1 MGAAS
6 IMGRP
11 CPLPLRP
18 DENRVPRAFR
28 PPGGGGRGGQRPPR
42 RAPVTTVPVP
52 WAEALGASLPP
63 LVVQAE
69 RVAATVM
76 QGVHGRRRPGQGDAF
91 WQFRPYLPGDAAA
104 RVDWRQSAKSDRLF
118 VRETEWEAAQTVA
131 VWCQGGP
138 GMDWRSRKE
147 LPTKRV
153 RSELLLLALAALL
166 LRGGE
171 RVRLFGLPRA
181 FAGRGALATIAQS
194 LPAAAAAAEDGR
206 IPRHARAVLI
216 GDFLDPL
223 EETRRAVAQLASRS
237 VRGHLLQVLDP
248 AEETLPF
255 TGRVRF
261 EAPGSAERA
270 LVPRVESVRAL
281 YDERLARH
289 REGLAALAAASGWS
303 FATHRTDQPPET
315 ALLALHRRLAPG

>member
-1 MGAAS
+1 M
-6 IMGRP
+6 
-11 CPLPLRP
+11 
-18 DENRVPRAFR
+18 
-28 PPGGGGRGGQRPPR
+28 
-42 RAPVTTVPVP
+42 TTVPVP
-52 WAEALGASLPP
+52 WAEALGAALPP

-69 RVAATVM
+69 RVAVTVM

-131 VWCQGGP
+131 LWCQAGP
-138 GMDWRSRKE
+138 GMDWRSDRM
-147 LPTKRV
+147 LPTKRT
-153 RSELLLLALAALL
+153 RAELLLLALASLL
-166 LRGGE
+166 FRGGE

-181 FAGRGALATIAQS
+181 FAGRGALPVLAQS
-194 LPAAAAAAEDGR
+194 LPGASEVAEDGR

-216 GDFLDPL
+216 GDFLAPL
-223 EETRRAVAQLASRS
+223 EETRRVVAQLAARA

-255 TGRVRF
+255 SGRIRF
-261 EAPGSAERA
+261 EGVGSAEQA
-270 LVPRVESVRAL
+270 LVPRVEGVRAL
-281 YDERLARH
+281 YEERLARH

-303 FATHRTDQPPET
+303 FATHRTDHPPEA
-315 ALLALHRRLAPG
+315 ALMALHRRLAPG

>member
-1 MGAAS
+1 MTA
-6 IMGRP
+6 IP
-11 CPLPLRP
+11 I
-18 DENRVPRAFR
+18 
-28 PPGGGGRGGQRPPR
+28 
-42 RAPVTTVPVP
+42 P
-52 WAEALGASLPP
+52 WAEALGATLPP

-91 WQFRPYLPGDAAA
+91 WQFRPYLPGDAAS
-104 RVDWRQSAKSDRLF
+104 RVDWRQSARSDRLF

-131 VWCQGGP
+131 LWCQSGP
-138 GMDWRSRKE
+138 GMDWRSDAV
-147 LPTKRV
+147 LPAKRT
-153 RSELLLLALAALL
+153 RAELLLLALSALL
-166 LRGGE
+166 FRGGE

-181 FAGRGALATIAQS
+181 FAGRGAMSSLAQS
-194 LPAAAAAAEDGR
+194 LPRQAALAEDAR

-216 GDFLDPL
+216 GDFLAPL
-223 EETRRAVAQLASRS
+223 EETRRVVAQLAAGA

-261 EAPGSAERA
+261 EAPGGAEQA
-270 LVPRVESVRAL
+270 LVPRVEGVRAL
-281 YDERLARH
+281 YEERLARH

-303 FATHRTDQPPET
+303 FATHRTDHPPEA